1 MHNIDFL
8 SKMRLS
14 LGRSQKIQIPSQ
26 NPSSPGTLE
35 SDFSPDRTL
44 LKILIL
50 GKILEKN
57 DTDSAVF
64 SKNIFLKKL

>member
-64 SKNIFLKKL
+64 SKNIF